1 MLQIRCLVT
10 LWVKSYIISADSNA
24 RYNIISNVIN
34 VQYEKCKDEEWNL
47 EEVQSLLDAIQNHP
61 KLSITEK
68 KVKEGQIP
76 DTKFHKIWICIN

>member
-34 VQYEKCKDEEWNL
+34 AQYEKCKDEEWNL

-76 DTKFHKIWICIN
+76 DTKFHKI

>member
-24 RYNIISNVIN
+24 RYNIISNLIN

-76 DTKFHKIWICIN
+76 DTKFHKI

>member
-76 DTKFHKIWICIN
+76 DTKFHKI

>member
-10 LWVKSYIISADSNA
+10 LWVKSYIISEDSNA

-76 DTKFHKIWICIN
+76 DTKFHKI

>member
-61 KLSITEK
+61 KLSMTEK
-68 KVKEGQIP
+68 EVKEGQIP
-76 DTKFHKIWICIN
+76 DTKFHKI